1 MSFLDSLFFNNKTID
16 VLIQQVTQTFIDG
29 EQGPE
34 VWSNVEIVKGIFWI
48 GTMTNKLIS
57 EKLRPEV
64 DGVVLVRP
72 SVSINQ
78 TDRLFLSGNFYS
90 VVYADDIAMQGKVKI
105 VAVKKYVS

>member
-1 MSFLDSLFFNNKTID
+1 MSFLDSLFFNNKTVD

-34 VWSNVEIVKGIFWI
+34 EWSNVEIVKGILWI
-48 GTMTNKLIS
+48 GTMADRLVS

-64 DGVVLVRP
+64 DGVVLLRP
-72 SVSINQ
+72 SVSVEPKN
-78 TDRLFLSGNFYS
+78 RLYISSNYYS
-90 VVYADDIAMQGKVKI
+90 IVYSDDIAFQGKVKI

>member
-1 MSFLDSLFFNNKTID
+1 MSFLDSLFFNNRTVD

-48 GTMTNKLIS
+48 VTMADRLVS

-72 SVSINQ
+72 SVSITQ
-78 TDRLFLSGNFYS
+78 ADRLYLSGNFYS
-90 VVYADDIAMQGKVKI
+90 VVYADDIAMQGQVKI

>member
-1 MSFLDSLFFNNKTID
+1 MSFLDSLFFNNKTVDI
-16 VLIQQVTQTFIDG
+16 LIQQLTQTFVNG

-34 VWSNVEIVKGIFWI
+34 VWTDVEITKGIFWI
-48 GTMTNKLIS
+48 GSMADRLVS

-78 TDRLFLSGNFYS
+78 TDRLFLSGQYYS
-90 VVYADDIAMQGKVKI
+90 VVYSDDIAMQGQVKI

>member
-1 MSFLDSLFFNNKTID
+1 MSFIDSLFFNNKTVD

-48 GTMTNKLIS
+48 GSMADRLVS

-78 TDRLFLSGNFYS
+78 TDRVYLSGQYYS
-90 VVYADDIAMQGKVKI
+90 VVYSDDIAMQGQVKI

>member
-1 MSFLDSLFFNNKTID
+1 MSFLDSLFFNNKTVD
-16 VLIQQVTQTFIDG
+16 VRIQQVTQTFVNG

-34 VWSNVEIVKGIFWI
+34 SWADVEITKGIFWI
-48 GTMTNKLIS
+48 GSMADRLVS

-72 SVSINQ
+72 SVSVDPKN
-78 TDRLFLSGNFYS
+78 RLYISSNYYS
-90 VVYADDIAMQGKVKI
+90 VIYADDIAFQGQVKI

>member
-1 MSFLDSLFFNNKTID
+1 MSFIDSLFFNNKTVDI
-16 VLIQQVTQTFIDG
+16 LIQQLTQTFVNG

-34 VWSNVEIVKGIFWI
+34 VWTDVEITKGIFWI
-48 GTMTNKLIS
+48 GSMADRLVS

-78 TDRLFLSGNFYS
+78 TDRLFLSGQYYS

>member
-1 MSFLDSLFFNNKTID
+1 MSFIDSLFFNNKTVD
-16 VLIQQVTQTFIDG
+16 VLIQQVTQTFVNG

-48 GTMTNKLIS
+48 GSMADRLVS

-72 SVSINQ
+72 SVSITQ
-78 TDRLFLSGNFYS
+78 ADRLYLSGNFYS
-90 VVYADDIAMQGKVKI
+90 VVYADDIAMQGQVKI

>member
-1 MSFLDSLFFNNKTID
+1 MSFIDSLFFNNKTVD
-16 VLIQQVTQTFIDG
+16 VLIQQVTHTFIDG

-48 GTMTNKLIS
+48 GSMADRLVS

-72 SVSINQ
+72 SVSITQ
-78 TDRLFLSGNFYS
+78 ADRLYLSGNFYS
-90 VVYADDIAMQGKVKI
+90 VVYADDIAMQGQVKI

>member
-1 MSFLDSLFFNNKTID
+1 MSFIDSLFFNNKTVD

-48 GTMTNKLIS
+48 GSMADRLVS

-78 TDRLFLSGNFYS
+78 TDRLYLSGQYYS
-90 VVYADDIAMQGKVKI
+90 VVYSDDIAMQGQVKI

>member
-48 GTMTNKLIS
+48 GTMADRLVS

-64 DGVVLVRP
+64 DGAVLLRP
-72 SVSINQ
+72 SVSIDPKN
-78 TDRLFLSGNFYS
+78 RLYISGNYYT
-90 VVYADDIAMQGKVKI
+90 VVYSDDIAFQGKVKI

>member
-1 MSFLDSLFFNNKTID
+1 MSFIDSLFFNNKTVD

-48 GTMTNKLIS
+48 GSMADILVS
-57 EKLRPEV
+57 EKHRPEV

-72 SVSINQ
+72 SVSITQ
-78 TDRLFLSGNFYS
+78 ADRLYLSGNFYS
-90 VVYADDIAMQGKVKI
+90 VVYADDIAMQGQVKI